1 MIWSENSPPL
11 EAYPRK
17 TSRAACSVV
26 FLLPLLIFMGYAS
39 GVLAQED
46 RRDEFICQSADL
58 VQRGANFPDKPLFIQ
73 QDTLGYLWFFS
84 DVSGYRFD
92 GRRYK
97 KVTFSSLYHHNG
109 QFEFLRSV
117 LRMPDGFFGL
127 HFGDRRSGIP
137 ARDTLIVFDP
147 ILMQSVPYAA
157 EDWLR
162 PHEILLTSWEDE
174 MGEGVSFWFLE
185 DTLADVQRIAQ
196 PFRLTDSLKTIYVA
210 DAGFSIAPLFS
221 SNATGQFFLLRG
233 QGDSEEVR
241 TVHCTSQ
248 GCTERRDEFVYTRG
262 MNPLRAHQNHNL
274 WFDSS
279 GTFLTAVYRH
289 ESHPP
294 YDKDLFWIH
303 RQDGNLLPD
312 TAVDSGSGVDW
323 STFLDLKHGFRG
335 CEVRFNPVSQQL
347 WVFIGNQLRIYSR
360 DGDLLA
366 EQVLPVK
373 ETFTMGLHSFRF
385 TSEDEAVV
393 VSAFGIVYIQL
404 DRVPFEYTQSPPTRK
419 GSNLGCRAMV
429 SWNQDTVLMM
439 SDATGLYAIS
449 AGEIASIFPEAGR
462 TSGLLIDGNDLILTH
477 DRALVRMRN
486 LNPESRVE
494 IAPIKADLS
503 WALNRD
509 GEGRIII
516 GHDGLSVLNRE
527 GEVQTFDR
535 EISNAYEALIMD
547 SLIIIPTNA
556 GLWTLSGDELRRAD
570 EVFPELSVI
579 QSPCHSVMQAS
590 DGGIWIST
598 KGQGLGR
605 WAPEIS
611 DLRWYDWNEGLPS
624 EVVYGT
630 LEDDAGR
637 IWASSNQGLV
647 RIDPE
652 AESIAVYGTQN
663 GLVETEFNR
672 TSFLRHV
679 DGRFYFGAIA
689 GVTSFDPNSPEFES
703 KTDGSRFVIDRI
715 LQHKRS
721 LSGVED
727 VTNEFRLKGQISLGS
742 NDDFVSIHPK
752 VLDYG
757 GVPHDFAFRVCSL
770 SDSTATPSEW
780 TKFDEEGVVLS
791 NLDAGKWLMEIR
803 TKSGGSGWSPVPLR
817 VPISVSIPWYL
828 RGRNQALAVVLLF
841 GISSYLYQIRLK
853 KLKKGSEL
861 LERKVKQR
869 TQKLQEAIALKDVY
883 LAETHHRVK
892 NNLQIISSL
901 LDLQSA
907 QMQDEQVRSEFNIS
921 KIRIETINLIHQRLF
936 KRQEVQSIDF
946 KEFLVELFRL
956 IERSQVS
963 SEKDLLLE
971 ITGDEL
977 DLLQRES
984 IPLGMI
990 FNELITNTIKHVVP
1004 KQSVTRV
1011 SISIERST
1019 DHHVRLIYDD
1029 HGPGLPKGIPFEKM
1043 ESLGL
1048 RLVGGFVR
1056 QLKGSVSIDS
1066 KVSSRVL
1073 ISFRITE

>member
-1 MIWSENSPPL
+1 MIWSENFLPL
-11 EAYPRK
+11 EAQPHRIG
-17 TSRAACSVV
+17 TARSVVV
-26 FLLPLLIFMGYAS
+26 FLLPLLMCIGHRG
-39 GVLAQED
+39 GVFAQED
-46 RRDEFICQSADL
+46 RRDEFICQSIDL
-58 VQRGANFPDKPLFIQ
+58 VQSGANFPDKPLFVQ
-73 QDTLGYLWFFS
+73 QDALGYLWFFS
-84 DVSGYRFD
+84 DVSGYRYD
-92 GRRYK
+92 GSRHK
-97 KVTFSSLYHHNG
+97 KVTFSSLFQHHG

-117 LRMPDGFFGL
+117 LRMPDGYFGL

-147 ILMQSVPYAA
+147 ILMQSVSYAA

-174 MGEGVSFWFLE
+174 MGEGVSFWFIE
-185 DTLADVQRIAQ
+185 DTLAHVQRIAQ
-196 PFRLTDSLKTIYVA
+196 PFSLTDSLKTVYVA
-210 DAGFSIAPLFS
+210 DVGFSIAPLFS

-241 TVHCTSQ
+241 TVHCTSR
-248 GCTERRDEFVYTRG
+248 GCTERRDEIVYTRG

-289 ESHPP
+289 ETQPP
-294 YDKDLFWIH
+294 YDNDLFWIH
-303 RQDGNLLPD
+303 RQDGDLLPD
-312 TAVDSGSGVDW
+312 TAVDW
-323 STFLDLKHGFRG
+323 SSFLDLKHGFRG
-335 CEVRFNPVSQQL
+335 SEVRFNPVSQQL
-347 WVFIGNQLRIYSR
+347 WVFIGRQLRIYSR

-366 EQVLPVK
+366 EEVLPVK

-385 TSEDEAVV
+385 TDKNEAVV
-393 VSAFGIVYIQL
+393 VSAFGIILIQM
-404 DRVPFEYTQSPPTRK
+404 DRNPFEYVQSPPTRK

-429 SWNQDTVLMM
+429 SWNPDTVLMM

-449 AGEIASIFPEAGR
+449 AGGMTSIFPEAGR
-462 TSGLLIDGNDLILTH
+462 TSGLLIDGNDLMLTH
-477 DRALVRMRN
+477 NRALIRMRN
-486 LNPESRVE
+486 LRPESWVE
-494 IAPIKADLS
+494 IAPVEADLS
-503 WALNRD
+503 WALHRD
-509 GEGRIII
+509 GEGQILI
-516 GHDGLSVLNRE
+516 GHDGFSVLNRE
-527 GEVQTFDR
+527 GEVQTFDG
-535 EISNAYEALIMD
+535 EISNAYEALILD
-547 SLIIIPTNA
+547 SLVIVPTNA
-556 GLWTLSGDELRRAD
+556 GLWTFSGDELRRAD

-605 WAPEIS
+605 WKPEIS

-624 EVVYGT
+624 EVVYGA

-647 RIDPE
+647 RIDPQ
-652 AESIAVYGTQN
+652 AESIAVYGTQD

-689 GVTSFDPNSPEFES
+689 GVTSFDPNSPEFDL
-703 KTDGSRFVIDRI
+703 TADGSRFVIDRI
-715 LQHKRS
+715 LQHKRA
-721 LSGVED
+721 LNGVED
-727 VTNEFRLKGQISLGS
+727 VTNEFRRKGQISLES

-752 VLDYG
+752 VLDYR
-757 GVPHDFAFRVCSL
+757 GVPHDFAFCVRSL
-770 SDSTATPSEW
+770 SDSTATPAEW

-791 NLDAGKWLMEIR
+791 NLEAGQWLLEIR
-803 TKSGGSGWSPVPLR
+803 TKSVESGWSPKPLR

-828 RGRNQALAVVLLF
+828 RGRNHALAVALLF
-841 GISSYLYQIRLK
+841 GISLYLYQIRLK
-853 KLKKGSEL
+853 SLKKGSEL
-861 LERKVKQR
+861 LERKVKKR
-869 TQKLQEAIALKDVY
+869 TQKLREAIALKDVY

-907 QMQDEQVRSEFNIS
+907 QMQDEQVRAEFNIS
-921 KIRIETINLIHQRLF
+921 KTRIETINLIHQLF
-936 KRQEVQSIDF
+936 FNKQDVQSIDF

-956 IERSQVS
+956 IERSQVD

-971 ITGDEL
+971 ISGDEL
-977 DLLQRES
+977 DVRQLEG

-990 FNELITNTIKHVVP
+990 FNEFITNTIKHVVP
-1004 KQSVTRV
+1004 KQPVTRV
-1011 SISIERST
+1011 SISIERSA
-1019 DHHVRLIYDD
+1019 DNQVLLIYDD
-1029 HGPGLPKGIPFEKM
+1029 FGPGLPDGIPFEKM

-1048 RLVGGFVR
+1048 RLVGRFVR
-1056 QLKGSVSIDS
+1056 QLKGSVTIDS